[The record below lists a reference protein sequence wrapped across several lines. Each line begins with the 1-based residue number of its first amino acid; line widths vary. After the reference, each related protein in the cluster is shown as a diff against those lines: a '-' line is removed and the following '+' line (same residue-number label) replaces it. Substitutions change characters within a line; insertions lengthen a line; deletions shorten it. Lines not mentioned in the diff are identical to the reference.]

1 MSKFKRYKLNPETL
15 LYEIEKV
22 SAKSRVLK
30 TVVLVAASMALSL
43 VYLWLFTSVLG
54 FELPKTA
61 LLKMKNARWTSSMEL
76 MNRQLDICLLY
87 TSPSPR
93 DRG

>member
-54 FELPKTA
+54 FQMDIQHGTYEQA
-61 LLKMKNARWTSSMEL
+61 ARYVRS
-76 MNRQLDICLLY
+76 Y
-87 TSPSPR
+87 TS
-93 DRG
+93 GTQYT

>member
-43 VYLWLFTSVLG
+43 VYQIGRAHV
-54 FELPKTA
+54 
-61 LLKMKNARWTSSMEL
+61 
-76 MNRQLDICLLY
+76 
-87 TSPSPR
+87 
-93 DRG
+93 